1 MSSGLL
7 DPLRR
12 NIGVRLGLWYALI
25 FAFSSIAL
33 FTLAYYL
40 LAAAVG
46 SKDREVIEARLKEA
60 AAVYNGGGVG
70 GLQRWVKSQPQHVQ
84 QTLFVRLLNVYNNEA
99 FLSAPADWVTLKDVP
114 GFAGYRQPFIR
125 VPQDEEK
132 DFTLV
137 TATFADGSVLQVGR
151 TTNSREAVLNPVRRS
166 FFVAG
171 SATLLFG
178 FLAGAFLANRAM
190 RPVRQI
196 VSTARSIIR
205 TGQLDARVPE
215 RKSDDELDELVRLFN
230 SLLDKNEAL
239 IRAMRESLDNVAHD
253 LRTPLARL
261 RATAE
266 VALQPGA
273 DPAAAREALAD
284 CVEESE
290 RVLDMLKTLMDIT
303 EAEAGMM
310 KLQRE
315 PADLCQLAREVVEL
329 YEYVAEEKKIT
340 IHLNLPTAAAS
351 SLSPRGTSGAG
362 DRGSSPGSKLEVQ
375 SSTFD
380 VPSSN
385 LQPATSN
392 QQPSSVLAS
401 VDRARMRQVFAN
413 LLDNAIK
420 YTPAGGRVGISVR
433 AEPGEAIVTFR
444 DNGIGIPVEEQ
455 AKIWTRLYR
464 GDKSRS
470 QRGLGLGLSL
480 VKAIVEAHGGT
491 VTVSGKVNEGSDF
504 MVRLPSGRT

>member
-12 NIGVRLGLWYALI
+12 NIGLRLGLWYALI

-46 SKDREVIEARLKEA
+46 SKDREVIESRLKEV
-60 AAVYNGGGVG
+60 AAVYSGGGVG
-70 GLQRWVKSQPQHVQ
+70 ALQRWVNNQPQPLRQ
-84 QTLFVRLLNVYNNEA
+84 SLFVRLLNVYNNEA
-99 FLSAPADWVTLKDVP
+99 FVSAPADWVTFKDVP

-125 VPQDEEK
+125 VPQNEEK

-137 TATFADGSVLQVGR
+137 SATFPDGSVLQVGR
-151 TTNSREAVLNPVRRS
+151 STNSREALLNPVRRS
-166 FFVAG
+166 FLVAG

-178 FLAGAFLANRAM
+178 FLAGAFFANRAM
-190 RPVRQI
+190 QPVRQI

-205 TGQLDARVPE
+205 TGELDARVPV

-329 YEYVAEEKKIT
+329 YQYVAEEKKIT
-340 IHLNLPTAAAS
+340 VHLDLPDVVAS
-351 SLSPRGTSGAG
+351 SLSPPP
-362 DRGSSPGSKLEVQ
+362 SSMFNVQ
-375 SSTFD
+375 SSTFE
-380 VPSSN
+380 VPPSN
-385 LQPATSN
+385 LQSATSN
-392 QQPSSVLAS
+392 LHPPSVLAS

-420 YTPAGGRVGISVR
+420 YTSEGGQVNLSVR
-433 AEPGEAIVTFR
+433 ADPGQAITVFR
-444 DNGIGIPVEEQ
+444 DNGIGIPIEEQ
-455 AKIWTRLYR
+455 TKIWTRLYR

-480 VKAIVEAHGGT
+480 VKAVVEAHGGT
-491 VTVSGKVNEGSDF
+491 VTVSSKLNEGSEF
-504 MVRLPSGRT
+504 SVRLPKGDA